1 MGTNYY
7 LIKKKKY
14 EPKDDT
20 YTEQKVYELNNGWV
34 WNNTY
39 YPSLDD
45 LNKEYYLELHIG
57 KSSCGWHFGLCIY
70 PEFNINSLED
80 WLKEFDENEIK
91 DEYDKIVSKQD
102 MFETITNRKHK
113 GWEDFATQEEYE
125 KSQLEIQNG
134 WNSHFNYP
142 SYITYDDFLRDNH
155 AKRGLNGLL
164 AHDSY
169 YYEPIV
175 TGGTYDLTKDWNFS

>member
-7 LIKKKKY
+7 LLKKKKY
-14 EPKDDT
+14 ESKDNDYVT
-20 YTEQKVYELNNGWV
+20 QGVYELNNGWV

-70 PEFNINSLED
+70 PELNIYSMDD
-80 WLKEFDENEIK
+80 WLREFNDSKIFDEYNREISK
-91 DEYDKIVSKQD
+91 DE
-102 MFETITNRKHK
+102 MFETITNRKNK
-113 GWEDFATQEEYE
+113 SWEDFKTDEEYE
-125 KSQLEIQNG
+125 KYQLDVQNN
-134 WNSHFNYP
+134 WSVHFDYP
-142 SYITYDDFLRDNH
+142 KYATYDDFLRDNH

-164 AHDSY
+164 AHNSE
-169 YYEPIV
+169 YYEPTI